1 VSSPLWLQ
9 KQHFDLKDPWEHV
22 DFQVVAAYDVVCA
35 AGWRIAMPVQPT
47 AELWLVREGTVEIRL
62 GDKTSI
68 ARAGSVALLF
78 SGMERDTREIA
89 GQRLSIL
96 GFSFRASL
104 LGALDFVTLLELP
117 LAFEMD
123 TGRLGDLV
131 MQMVAESQ
139 GRQPGYS
146 LAVHGL
152 GQLAFVELLRAQA
165 ASAPEIAARTKARL
179 RAAQS
184 PELSGALTYVA
195 AHFDEPLDI
204 PALAEAAHLSPKHFG
219 RKFRAALGMTPMEFV
234 RRYRLNQARDLLGAS
249 DVGAGTIASRCGFDD
264 AAHFSRVFKREFGLS
279 PLQYRQQMRELAR
292 NLESRNAPSESKNG
306 G

>member
-1 VSSPLWLQ
+1 M
-9 KQHFDLKDPWEHV
+9 DLKDPWEHV
-22 DFQVVAAYDVVCA
+22 DFQVAAAYDVVGA
-35 AGWRIAMPVQPT
+35 AGWHMVMPVQPA
-47 AELWLVREGTVEIRL
+47 AELWLVREGAVEIRL
-62 GDKTSI
+62 GNKI
-68 ARAGSVALLF
+68 GVARAGDVALLF
-78 SGMERDTREIA
+78 PGAPRDTREIL

-104 LGALDFVTLLELP
+104 LGALDFVALLELP

-123 TGRLGDLV
+123 TARLHALV
-131 MQMVAESQ
+131 TRMVEESQ
-139 GRQPGYS
+139 SRRPGYS

-165 ASAPEIAARTKARL
+165 ESAPEIAAKTREKL

-184 PELSGALTYVA
+184 PELAGVLKYVA
-195 AHFDEPLDI
+195 AHFDEPLDV

-219 RKFRAALGMTPMEFV
+219 RKFRAALGMTPMDYV
-234 RRYRLNQARDLLGAS
+234 RSFRLSRARDLLGAS

-292 NLESRNAPSESKNG
+292 NLEPRNAPSESKNG